1 MRIISSLC
9 IAVLVGGVACQDS
22 NAGKTNEEAKGRDTA
37 AISADSLSDAMP
49 TPAPPLVTASYSG
62 VLPCADCESQE
73 VILSL
78 LSDSSYQKRTLYMGR
93 KSSGPGSNEFTD
105 TGKYVMRGDTLI
117 LDIKDAPGKY
127 VKQADNLVQ
136 LDKSG
141 KRITG
146 KLADKYVLKRTH

>member
-1 MRIISSLC
+1 MRAISSLC
-9 IAVLVGGVACQDS
+9 IVVGLLAACNE
-22 NAGKTNEEAKGRDTA
+22 NAGKTNEEAKGHDTA
-37 AISADSLSDAMP
+37 AINSDSLASVTP
-49 TPAPPLVTASYSG
+49 TPAPPLVMASYTG
-62 VLPCADCESQE
+62 VLPCADCEAQE

-105 TGKYVMRGDTLI
+105 TGKWVMKGDTLI

-127 VKQADNLVQ
+127 LKQDENLVQ
-136 LDKSG
+136 LDKEG

-146 KLADKYVLKRTH
+146 KLADKYVLKKTH

>member
-9 IAVLVGGVACQDS
+9 IAVLLGSVACQDE
-22 NAGKTNEEAKGRDTA
+22 NAGKTNEDAKGRDTA
-37 AISADSLSDAMP
+37 AVSADSLSKAMP

-93 KSSGPGSNEFTD
+93 KSSGPGSNELTD
-105 TGKYVMRGDTLI
+105 TGKYVMSGDTLI
-117 LDIKDAPGKY
+117 LDSKDAPGKY

-136 LDKSG
+136 LDKNG

>member
-9 IAVLVGGVACQDS
+9 IAVIVGGIACQDS
-22 NAGKTNEEAKGRDTA
+22 NVGKTNEDAKGRDTA
-37 AISADSLSDAMP
+37 AISSDSISGSMP

-93 KSSGPGSNEFTD
+93 KSSGPGSNELTD

-127 VKQADNLVQ
+127 VRQADNLVQ
-136 LDKSG
+136 LDRMG